1 MFRPDHALKDDTRL
15 RFLGPRAP
23 MPEGLSVVTVDLAAF
38 FALVERFGRDEA
50 LLLLTVKA
58 LRQRTGLLALR
69 MNDLA
74 WMLRSTNRR
83 VARWLDRLVHHRAV
97 VYHLED
103 LWGID
108 TVMVEVIVPPFETAP
123 VAFDEHGSKQHELPT
138 HWFVQVLPRLGRT
151 TFVVYLY
158 LLAREAN
165 GDEEEAGFRIADVV
179 ARAKLWNHLHA
190 RFHLRRLKKAALIV
204 PHTRGEGFVL
214 ADPSPPTR
222 VERLLLRYRAIPFLR
237 QTLFHLALLLLL
249 LAGLVTALLFL
260 PRSHP

>member
-15 RFLGPRAP
+15 RFLAPRAP
-23 MPEGLSVVTVDLAAF
+23 MPEGMSVVAVDLAAF
-38 FALVERFGRDEA
+38 FTLVERFGRDEA
-50 LLLLTVKA
+50 LLLLAVKA

-83 VARWLDRLVHHRAV
+83 VTRWLDRLVGHRAI

-123 VAFDEHGSKQHELPT
+123 ASVDEHGAKHHELPT

-158 LLAREAN
+158 LLARETWD
-165 GDEEEAGFRIADVV
+165 DEDGAGFRIGDIV
-179 ARAKLWNHLHA
+179 ARARLWSRLHA
-190 RFHLRRLKKAALIV
+190 HFHLRRLRKAALV
-204 PHTRGEGFVL
+204 QPHGRGRGFVL
-214 ADPSPPTR
+214 TDPPPPTR
-222 VERLLLRYRAIPFLR
+222 MQRLLLRYRAIPFLR
-237 QTLFHLALLLLL
+237 RALFHLVLLVLL
-249 LAGLVTALLFL
+249 LAGLVATLLLL
-260 PRSHP
+260 PRSTP